1 MTQIYPAIRS
11 MTRDETR
18 EFGLLNHGLMMQYDT
33 TSYRL
38 TAETTDTIHIF
49 ESGVSIYVL
58 TVNYHLDFLGLD
70 AYIGTETE
78 PVESIFLQED
88 SSIKECIGTNWKSLP
103 LTSLATRLIQLFA

>member
-1 MTQIYPAIRS
+1 

-18 EFGLLNHGLMMQYDT
+18 EFGLINQGLMIQCDT

-38 TAETTDTIHIF
+38 SAGTTDTIHIF
-49 ESGVSIYVL
+49 KSSIVIYVL

-78 PVESIFLQED
+78 PIDSIFLQGD
-88 SSIKECIGTNWKSLP
+88 SSIKECLGTNWHSLP